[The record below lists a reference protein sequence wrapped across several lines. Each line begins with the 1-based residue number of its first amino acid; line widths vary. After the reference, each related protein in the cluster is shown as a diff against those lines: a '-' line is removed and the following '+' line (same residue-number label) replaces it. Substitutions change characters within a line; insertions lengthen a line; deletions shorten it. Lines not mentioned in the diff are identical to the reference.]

1 MDPTSP
7 PTSSTTP
14 LFLSNHSNPDFIH
27 AFLTIPF
34 PCSAFMSA
42 IARSTHVATSS
53 LVGGLVVP

>member
-7 PTSSTTP
+7 PTSSTTL

-27 AFLTIPF
+27 AFLTIP
-34 PCSAFMSA
+34 CSALMSA

-53 LVGGLVVP
+53 LVGRLVVP